1 MSAVL
6 QPAHEVLIHKL
17 RPDAKKVKFLGAGNV
32 NDVVRVDSSE
42 IFRFPKSKRG
52 RDSLRYEAT
61 VLRELEGKLS
71 LQIPKVKTLSKDAD
85 YAIFSYLSGRVLE
98 DEEVA
103 AFSKGEKQRLGKKLS
118 QFVSEIN
125 NVISVQRVVE
135 LQSKFTPWREDEIS
149 YYATMLQSDKSAR
162 YYMAYSSYYE
172 KFLQTYMHSG
182 RLKEF
187 ALHDD
192 LHVGNLLF
200 DSKNELTGVVDFGDF
215 CTGAVS
221 SELRQIY
228 RAGEDIAEI
237 TIEGLGAEFGKINLE
252 AVRLEAILYELS
264 VLLRPENQFPSEN
277 SRTRLAKQLLN
288 QWLGQDWGEL

>member
-6 QPAHEVLIHKL
+6 QSAHELLIHKL

-42 IFRFPKSKRG
+42 IFRFPKSERG

-71 LQIPKVKTLSKDAD
+71 LQIPKVKTLSEDAD
-85 YAIFSYLSGRVLE
+85 YAIFSYVPGQVLQ

-103 AFSKGEKQRLGKKLS
+103 AFSKWGKQQLGKKLA

-125 NVISVQRVVE
+125 DVMSVERVVE

-149 YYATMLQSDKSAR
+149 YYATMLQSDKNAR
-162 YYMAYSSYYE
+162 YYRVYSSYYE
-172 KFLQTYMHSG
+172 KFLQAYRYFG
-182 RLKEF
+182 PPKEF

-200 DSKNELTGVVDFGDF
+200 DNMNELTGVVDFGDF
-215 CTGAVS
+215 CTAAVS

-228 RAGEDIAEI
+228 RTGEYIVEI
-237 TIEGLGAEFGKINLE
+237 IIEELSARFGKINLE

-264 VLLRPENQFPSEN
+264 VLLRPENQFPSKN
-277 SRTRLAKQLLN
+277 PRTRLAKRLLN
-288 QWLGQDWGEL
+288 QWLGQNWGEL